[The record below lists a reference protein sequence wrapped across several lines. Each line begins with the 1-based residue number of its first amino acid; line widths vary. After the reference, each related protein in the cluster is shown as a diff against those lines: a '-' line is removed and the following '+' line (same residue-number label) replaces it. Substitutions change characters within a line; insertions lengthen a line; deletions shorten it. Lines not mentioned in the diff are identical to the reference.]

1 VAEIILRCGRL
12 ERSSGEGRDL
22 PIDRF
27 RRGQSSGTSRSENIS
42 SNSA

>member
-22 PIDRF
+22 PVDRF
-27 RRGQSSGTSRSENIS
+27 RRGKPSSVWRSETVS
-42 SNSA
+42 

>member
-22 PIDRF
+22 PVDKF
-27 RRGQSSGTSRSENIS
+27 RRGQSSDTSRSKNVS
-42 SNSA
+42 